1 MKISLSLD
9 GGWHVPVRAR
19 GEHGERRLR
28 VVRRSRTSTPR
39 PARVKVEAVGN
50 VFFDISQTDFTV
62 RGAARQIEELAAFV
76 EGLGP
81 GNSLAAKVRAA
92 GASLER
98 EGVGATCNQ
107 LQALQ
112 NEVDA
117 QAGGALTAA
126 QAAEL
131 TTRIGWI
138 RTALGC

>member
-1 MKISLSLD
+1 M
-9 GGWHVPVRAR
+9 
-19 GEHGERRLR
+19 
-28 VVRRSRTSTPR
+28 
-39 PARVKVEAVGN
+39 KVEAVGN
-50 VFFDISQTDFTV
+50 VYFDISQTDFIV
-62 RGAARQIEELAAFV
+62 RGAAQQIAELAAFV

-81 GNSLAAKVRAA
+81 GSSLAAKVRAA

-98 EGVGATCNQ
+98 GNVGATCNQ